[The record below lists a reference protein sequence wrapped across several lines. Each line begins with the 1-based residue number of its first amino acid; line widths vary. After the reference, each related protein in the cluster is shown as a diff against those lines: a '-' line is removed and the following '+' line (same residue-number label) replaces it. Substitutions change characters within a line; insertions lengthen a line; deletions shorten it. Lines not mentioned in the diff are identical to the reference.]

1 MNSSRLQTF
10 VVAVSAAVVLGLIGC
25 TAPVEDGQSP
35 EDSTEEAPADAGEN
49 IDCDFLADE
58 AIKLSKEQSEQNQGV
73 TLLKVRSPKIKKDNR
88 ETFEVPKGDKTAVI
102 LQCRGA
108 GVWSDGGNSDVR
120 LKLTVD
126 SDGDQF
132 IGFEEIL

>member
-1 MNSSRLQTF
+1 MNSRLQAF
-10 VVAVSAAVVLGLIGC
+10 IGAVGTTVIFGLIGC
-25 TAPVEDGQSP
+25 AAPVEEQSP
-35 EDSTEEAPADAGEN
+35 DDSSEEAPADGGEN
-49 IDCDFLADE
+49 INCDFLVDE

-73 TLLKVRSPKIKKDNR
+73 TLLKVRHPKIKIDNR
-88 ETFEVPKGDKTAVI
+88 ETFETPKGDEDAVI

-108 GVWSDGGNSDVR
+108 GVWSDGGDADVR